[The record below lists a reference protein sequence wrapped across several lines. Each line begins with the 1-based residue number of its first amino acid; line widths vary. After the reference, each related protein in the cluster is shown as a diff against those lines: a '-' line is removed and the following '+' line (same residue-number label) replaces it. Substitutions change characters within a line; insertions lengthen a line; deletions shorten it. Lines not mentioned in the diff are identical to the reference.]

1 MTNKDLSR
9 RDWLTGITF
18 GAVAAVGASS
28 AHAQTPPAHVN
39 GAVLNV
45 RDFGA
50 TGDGKTDDTQA
61 FANALKAASD
71 GNIKTVFVP
80 FGQYAIK
87 GHLLVP
93 VNICLQGCSQAPS
106 RNSKDGSVLLATAD
120 AGNAEGNPFIT
131 LHTNASLRGITVF
144 YPEQKMTN
152 PPVAYPWTIRG
163 NGDNISLLDVL
174 LVNPYQGVDFGTT
187 AAGRHFI
194 SGLYGQPLYRGLFV
208 DQCFDVGRIENVHFW
223 SFWGGWDGPLYE
235 FMRKEAIAFVLART
249 DWEFLTNC
257 FCIGYHIGYQFTKR
271 NSGPGN
277 CLLTQCG
284 SDIGPTA
291 VLVESS
297 QGHAGISFVNGQFM
311 SGIEVADGNSGP
323 VKFTACGFWGIATT
337 NHHAMLNGG
346 GHVTFSS
353 CHFIGWGQKD
363 LKAPAIH
370 AKRGGVTIS
379 NCDFMDLGKTQVIIE
394 NAMDAAIV
402 IGNRLRGQNLII
414 NRAQDRAQIG
424 LNVVTPK

>member
-1 MTNKDLSR
+1 
-9 RDWLTGITF
+9 
-18 GAVAAVGASS
+18 
-28 AHAQTPPAHVN
+28 
-39 GAVLNV
+39 
-45 RDFGA
+45 
-50 TGDGKTDDTQA
+50 
-61 FANALKAASD
+61 
-71 GNIKTVFVP
+71 VFVP
-80 FGQYAIK
+80 FGAYAIK
-87 GHLLVP
+87 GNLLVP
-93 VNICLQGCSQAPS
+93 SNVCLQGCSQAPA

-120 AGNAEGNPFIT
+120 AGQADGTPFIT

-163 NGDNISLLDVL
+163 SGDNISLLDVL
-174 LVNPYQGVDFGTT
+174 LVNPYQAVDFGTT

-194 SGLYGQPLYRGLFV
+194 SGLYGQPLYRGLFI
-208 DQCFDVGRIENVHFW
+208 DQCFDVGRVENVHFW
-223 SFWGGWDGPLYE
+223 SFWGGWDGPIYE
-235 FMRKEAIAFVLART
+235 FMRKEAIAFILART
-249 DWEFLTNC
+249 DWEFLSNC

-291 VLVESS
+291 VQVESS

-311 SGIEVADGNSGP
+311 SGIEVDEGNSGP

-337 NHHAMLNGG
+337 DHHAMLNGT
-346 GHVTFSS
+346 GHVTFNG

-370 AKRGGVTIS
+370 AKRGGLTIS
-379 NCDFMDLGKTQVIIE
+379 NCDFMDLGKSQVLIE
-394 NAMDAAIV
+394 NAMDAAIIV
-402 IGNRLRGQNLII
+402 GNRLRGQNLIA